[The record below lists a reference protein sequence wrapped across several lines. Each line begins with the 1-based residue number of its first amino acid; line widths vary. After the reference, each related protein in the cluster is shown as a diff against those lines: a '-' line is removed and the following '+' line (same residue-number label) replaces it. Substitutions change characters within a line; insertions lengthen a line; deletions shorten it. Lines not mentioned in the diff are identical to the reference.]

1 MAALVA
7 LAVGLPLGL
16 VAVAWIGLDG
26 WGSYRDGQH
35 LGQLLAEAWVTMLVL
50 AIGSVA
56 LGAVV
61 GHHGWLV
68 GLAAWPVVALGSPS
82 LLGASGPSATASAIL
97 IAAGSVGVAALGGL
111 AGAGLRA
118 RAVPASVLV
127 LAAAVV
133 AIVALH
139 VAGGWLAA

>member
-1 MAALVA
+1 VIAT
-7 LAVGLPLGL
+7 AVGLPLGL
-16 VAVAWIGLDG
+16 VAAAWIVLDG

-50 AIGSVA
+50 AIGSAA

-61 GHHGWLV
+61 GGRGWLM
-68 GLAAWPVVALGSPS
+68 GLVAWPVVVLGVPS
-82 LLGASGPSATASAIL
+82 LLGAAGPAAAAAAVL
-97 IAAGSVGVAALGGL
+97 IAAGSIGVAVLGGL

-118 RAVPASVLV
+118 RAVPAGVLA
-127 LAAAVV
+127 LAAALA

-139 VAGGWLAA
+139 VAGGWLSA

>member
-1 MAALVA
+1 VAALVA
-7 LAVGLPLGL
+7 VAVGLPLGL

-35 LGQLLAEAWVTMLVL
+35 LGRLLSEAWVTMLVL
-50 AIGSVA
+50 AVGCMA

-61 GHHGWLV
+61 GHHGWLM
-68 GLAAWPVVALGSPS
+68 GLAAWPVVALGLPS
-82 LLGASGPSATASAIL
+82 LLGASGPAAAAAAVL

-111 AGAGLRA
+111 AGVGLRT

-127 LAAAVV
+127 LAAAV
-133 AIVALH
+133 AAMVALH
-139 VAGGWLAA
+139 VAGGRLTA